1 MAEEKKTAFEILNAV
16 NLSDH
21 TEVKDTGKVKLTYL
35 SWAWAWAEV
44 KKRFPTA
51 SYEII
56 KFDGLPYVYDE
67 KTGFMVYTKVTIE
80 GVTHEMWL
88 PVMDGNNRAMLDHP
102 YEVKTKYNSFTVQA
116 ATMFDV
122 NKTIM
127 RCLTKNL
134 AMFGLGLYIYAG
146 EDLPEDPDEDVKEKD
161 QKKPKTQPKTQP
173 KVQTVA
179 PEQPKSQTAPVQ
191 QATVQNSEQ
200 PKEQTQPN
208 QPVDPERKKL
218 LEAANNFVAFCKKH
232 ELNINDICV
241 KQGLTKKSTIEDY
254 QMALVYAETLVPGGE
269 GNG

>member
-16 NLSDH
+16 NVNDH

-146 EDLPEDPDEDVKEKD
+146 EDLPEDPDEDVKVKD
-161 QKKPKTQPKTQP
+161 QKKTKAQPKTQP
-173 KVQTVA
+173 KAQPVA
-179 PEQPKSQTAPVQ
+179 PEQPKQ
-191 QATVQNSEQ
+191 EQ
-200 PKEQTQPN
+200 S
-208 QPVDPERKKL
+208 VDPERQKL
-218 LEAANNFVAFCKKH
+218 LNAANELVAFCKEH
-232 ELNINDICV
+232 DIDIRELCV
-241 KQGLTKKSTIEDY
+241 KQGLTKQSTTEDY
-254 QMALVYAETLVPGGE
+254 QMALVYAKTLAGGE